1 MNGGGELEWGGVL
14 RWTMEQTKCLAIV
27 GENSA
32 LGTNGWPLWTLHF
45 LLLVL
50 SFSACEKSRES
61 SSSDTSPQAL
71 PSPLES
77 LSLEF

>member
-1 MNGGGELEWGGVL
+1 
-14 RWTMEQTKCLAIV
+14 MEQSKCFLIV

-32 LGTNGWPLWTLHF
+32 FGTNGWPLWTISF

-50 SFSACEKSRES
+50 SSSTCENWSDS

-71 PSPLES
+71 PSP
-77 LSLEF
+77 